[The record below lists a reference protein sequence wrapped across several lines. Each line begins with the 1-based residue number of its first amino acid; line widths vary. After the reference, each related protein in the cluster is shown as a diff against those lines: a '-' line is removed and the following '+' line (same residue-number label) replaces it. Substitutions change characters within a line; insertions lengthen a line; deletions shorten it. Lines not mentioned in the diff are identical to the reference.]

1 MAIARLSQILRQFM
15 ELPKLQYQILRGLKM
30 EKKDLR
36 DYIAKGKRRI
46 DSIDIE
52 IKSISDYR
60 KEYRSELDSIKY
72 GRGSLNTEEYL
83 SRYNAIK
90 DKYSDIDSKDII
102 ENALYLESKNIKKM
116 LTRAAAA
123 LLVDELSRQP
133 EKAINKP
140 IHYKVFQNAFQNAK
154 SEAWSNIEGLSDYFS
169 SYIFKGCYG
178 STFDVNIRYSDYK
191 VNLGHFI
198 DFNTNIIDITG
209 AIDFVEKFQYVEID
223 KIKDIVNEALETKAL
238 YKKKAMDL
246 ENERAAAMDKY
257 KDIIVA

>member
-1 MAIARLSQILRQFM
+1 
-15 ELPKLQYQILRGLKM
+15 M
-30 EKKDLR
+30 EKKELC
-36 DYIAKGKRRI
+36 DYIAKGKKRI
-46 DSIDIE
+46 DFINCE
-52 IKSISDYR
+52 LESISDYR
-60 KEYRSELDSIKY
+60 KEYQAELNSIRYDRK
-72 GRGSLNTEEYL
+72 SFNKEEYF

-102 ENALYLESKNIKKM
+102 QNTLDLESRNIKKM
-116 LTRAAAA
+116 ITRAAAA

-140 IHYKVFQNAFQNAK
+140 IHYKVFQEAFENAK

-169 SYIFKGCYG
+169 SYVFKGCYG
-178 STFDVNIRYSDYK
+178 STFDVYIRYSDYK
-191 VNLGHFI
+191 VNLGYFI
-198 DFNTNIIDITG
+198 NSDTNIIDITG

-223 KIKDIVNEALETKAL
+223 KIKDIVNEALETKDL

-246 ENERAAAMDKY
+246 EKERAAAMDKY

>member
-1 MAIARLSQILRQFM
+1 
-15 ELPKLQYQILRGLKM
+15 M
-30 EKKDLR
+30 EKKELC

-60 KEYRSELDSIKY
+60 KEYQSKLNSIKY
-72 GRGSLNTEEYL
+72 DRKSFNKEEYF

-102 ENALYLESKNIKKM
+102 ENALDLESRNIKKM
-116 LTRAAAA
+116 ITRAAAA

-140 IHYKVFQNAFQNAK
+140 IHYKVFQEAFNNAK
-154 SEAWSNIEGLSDYFS
+154 EKAWSDIEGLSDYFS

-178 STFDVNIRYSDYK
+178 STFDVYIRYSDSK
-191 VNLGHFI
+191 VNLGYFI
-198 DFNTNIIDITG
+198 NGDTNIIDIAG

-246 ENERAAAMDKY
+246 EKERAAAMDKY

>member
-1 MAIARLSQILRQFM
+1 
-15 ELPKLQYQILRGLKM
+15 M
-30 EKKDLR
+30 EKKELR

-60 KEYRSELDSIKY
+60 KEYQAELNSIRYDRK
-72 GRGSLNTEEYL
+72 SFNKEEYF

-90 DKYSDIDSKDII
+90 NKYSDIDSKDII
-102 ENALYLESKNIKKM
+102 ENALDLESRNIKKM
-116 LTRAAAA
+116 ITRAAAA

-140 IHYKVFQNAFQNAK
+140 IHYKVFQEAFKNAK

-169 SYIFKGCYG
+169 SYIFKGDYG
-178 STFDVNIRYSDYK
+178 STFDVYIRYSADYK
-191 VNLGHFI
+191 ANLGYFI
-198 DFNTNIIDITG
+198 DCNTNIIDITG
-209 AIDFVEKFQYVEID
+209 AVDFVEKFQYVEID
-223 KIKDIVNEALETKAL
+223 KIKDVVNEALETKAL

-246 ENERAAAMDKY
+246 EKERAAAMDKY

>member
-1 MAIARLSQILRQFM
+1 
-15 ELPKLQYQILRGLKM
+15 M
-30 EKKDLR
+30 EKKELC
-36 DYIAKGKRRI
+36 DYIAKGKKRI
-46 DSIDIE
+46 DFINCE
-52 IKSISDYR
+52 LESISDYR
-60 KEYRSELDSIKY
+60 KEYQAELNSIRYDRK
-72 GRGSLNTEEYL
+72 SFNKEEYF

-90 DKYSDIDSKDII
+90 NKYSDIDSKDII
-102 ENALYLESKNIKKM
+102 ENTLDLESRNIKKM
-116 LTRAAAA
+116 ITRAAAA

-140 IHYKVFQNAFQNAK
+140 IHYKVFQEAFENAK

-169 SYIFKGCYG
+169 SYVYKGCYG
-178 STFDVNIRYSDYK
+178 STFDVYIRYSDYK
-191 VNLGHFI
+191 VNLGYFI
-198 DFNTNIIDITG
+198 NSDTNIIDIAG

>member
-1 MAIARLSQILRQFM
+1 
-15 ELPKLQYQILRGLKM
+15 M
-30 EKKDLR
+30 EKKELC
-36 DYIAKGKRRI
+36 DYIAKGKKRI
-46 DSIDIE
+46 DFINCE
-52 IKSISDYR
+52 LESISDYR
-60 KEYRSELDSIKY
+60 KEYQAELNSIRYDRK
-72 GRGSLNTEEYL
+72 SFNKEEYF

-90 DKYSDIDSKDII
+90 NKYSDIDSKDII
-102 ENALYLESKNIKKM
+102 ENALDLESKNIKKM
-116 LTRAAAA
+116 ITRAAAA

-140 IHYKVFQNAFQNAK
+140 IHYKVFQEAFENAK

-169 SYIFKGCYG
+169 SYVFKGCYG
-178 STFDVNIRYSDYK
+178 STFDIYIRYSDYK
-191 VNLGHFI
+191 VNFGYFI
-198 DFNTNIIDITG
+198 NSDTNIIDITG
-209 AIDFVEKFQYVEID
+209 AVDFVEKFQYVEID

>member
-1 MAIARLSQILRQFM
+1 
-15 ELPKLQYQILRGLKM
+15 M
-30 EKKDLR
+30 EKKELC
-36 DYIAKGKRRI
+36 DYIAKGKKRI
-46 DSIDIE
+46 DFINCE
-52 IKSISDYR
+52 LESISDYR
-60 KEYRSELDSIKY
+60 KEYQAELNSIRYDRK
-72 GRGSLNTEEYL
+72 SFNKEEYF

-90 DKYSDIDSKDII
+90 NKYSDINSKDII
-102 ENALYLESKNIKKM
+102 ENTLDLESRNIKKM
-116 LTRAAAA
+116 ITRAAAA

-140 IHYKVFQNAFQNAK
+140 IHYKVFQEAFENAK

-169 SYIFKGCYG
+169 SYVFKGCYG
-178 STFDVNIRYSDYK
+178 STFDIYIRYSDYK
-191 VNLGHFI
+191 VNLGYFI
-198 DFNTNIIDITG
+198 NSDTNIIDITG

>member
-1 MAIARLSQILRQFM
+1 
-15 ELPKLQYQILRGLKM
+15 M
-30 EKKDLR
+30 EKKELC
-36 DYIAKGKRRI
+36 DYIAKGKKRI
-46 DSIDIE
+46 DFINCE
-52 IKSISDYR
+52 LESISDYR
-60 KEYRSELDSIKY
+60 KEYQAELNSIRYDRK
-72 GRGSLNTEEYL
+72 SFNKEEYF

-90 DKYSDIDSKDII
+90 NKYSDIDSKDII
-102 ENALYLESKNIKKM
+102 ENTLDLESRNIKKM
-116 LTRAAAA
+116 ITRAAAA

-140 IHYKVFQNAFQNAK
+140 IHYKVFQEAFENAK

-169 SYIFKGCYG
+169 SYVFKGCYG
-178 STFDVNIRYSDYK
+178 STFDVYIRYSDYK
-191 VNLGHFI
+191 VNLGYFI
-198 DFNTNIIDITG
+198 NSDTNIIDIAG

>member
-1 MAIARLSQILRQFM
+1 
-15 ELPKLQYQILRGLKM
+15 M
-30 EKKDLR
+30 EKKWLC

-72 GRGSLNTEEYL
+72 GRSSFDKEEYF
-83 SRYNAIK
+83 SKYNAIK
-90 DKYSDIDSKDII
+90 DKYSDIDSKNII
-102 ENALYLESKNIKKM
+102 ENSLNLELKNIKKM
-116 LTRAAAA
+116 ITHAAAA

-140 IHYKVFQNAFQNAK
+140 IHYKVFQEAFKNAK

-169 SYIFKGCYG
+169 SYIFKGDYG
-178 STFDVNIRYSDYK
+178 STFDVYIRYSADYK
-191 VNLGHFI
+191 VNLGYFI
-198 DFNTNIIDITG
+198 DRNTNIIDITG
-209 AIDFVEKFQYVEID
+209 AVDFVEKFQYVEID
-223 KIKDIVNEALETKAL
+223 KIKDIVNEALEIKAL
-238 YKKKAMDL
+238 YKKKAIDL

>member
-1 MAIARLSQILRQFM
+1 
-15 ELPKLQYQILRGLKM
+15 M
-30 EKKDLR
+30 EKKELR
-36 DYIAKGKRRI
+36 DYIAKGKRKI
-46 DSIDIE
+46 DLIDVE
-52 IKSISDYR
+52 LKSISDYR
-60 KEYRSELDSIKY
+60 KEYQAELNSIRYDRK
-72 GRGSLNTEEYL
+72 SFNKEEYF

-90 DKYSDIDSKDII
+90 NKYSNIDSKDII

-116 LTRAAAA
+116 ITRAAAA

-140 IHYKVFQNAFQNAK
+140 IHYKVFQEAFENAK

-169 SYIFKGCYG
+169 SYTSKGCYG
-178 STFDVNIRYSDYK
+178 STFDVYIRYSDSK
-191 VNLGHFI
+191 VNLGYFI
-198 DFNTNIIDITG
+198 NGDTNIIDIAG

-246 ENERAAAMDKY
+246 EKERATAMDRY

>member
-1 MAIARLSQILRQFM
+1 
-15 ELPKLQYQILRGLKM
+15 M
-30 EKKDLR
+30 EKKELC
-36 DYIAKGKRRI
+36 DYIAKGKKRI
-46 DSIDIE
+46 DFINCE
-52 IKSISDYR
+52 LESISDYR
-60 KEYRSELDSIKY
+60 KEYQAELNSIRYDRK
-72 GRGSLNTEEYL
+72 SFNKEEYF

-90 DKYSDIDSKDII
+90 DKYSDIDSKNII
-102 ENALYLESKNIKKM
+102 ENSLNLELKNIKKM
-116 LTRAAAA
+116 ITRAAAA

-140 IHYKVFQNAFQNAK
+140 IHYKVFQEAFNNAREK
-154 SEAWSNIEGLSDYFS
+154 AWSNIEGLSDYFS

-178 STFDVNIRYSDYK
+178 STFDVYIRYSDYK

-246 ENERAAAMDKY
+246 ENERAAAMDRY

>member
-1 MAIARLSQILRQFM
+1 
-15 ELPKLQYQILRGLKM
+15 M
-30 EKKDLR
+30 EKKELR

-60 KEYRSELDSIKY
+60 KEYQAELNSIRYDRK
-72 GRGSLNTEEYL
+72 SFNKEEYF

-102 ENALYLESKNIKKM
+102 ENALDLESRNIKKM
-116 LTRAAAA
+116 ITRAAAA

-140 IHYKVFQNAFQNAK
+140 IHYKVFQEAFENAK
-154 SEAWSNIEGLSDYFS
+154 SEAWSNIEGIYFS
-169 SYIFKGCYG
+169 SYIFKGSYG
-178 STFDVNIRYSDYK
+178 STFDVYISYSDYK
-191 VNLGHFI
+191 VNLGYFI
-198 DFNTNIIDITG
+198 DRESYLIDIAG

-223 KIKDIVNEALETKAL
+223 KIKDIVNEAIETKAL

-246 ENERAAAMDKY
+246 ENERAAAMDRY
-257 KDIIVA
+257 KDIIIA

>member
-1 MAIARLSQILRQFM
+1 
-15 ELPKLQYQILRGLKM
+15 M
-30 EKKDLR
+30 EKKELR

-60 KEYRSELDSIKY
+60 KEYQAELNSIRYDRK
-72 GRGSLNTEEYL
+72 SFNKEEYF

-102 ENALYLESKNIKKM
+102 ENALDLESKNIKKM
-116 LTRAAAA
+116 ITRAAAA

-140 IHYKVFQNAFQNAK
+140 IHYKVFQEAFENAK

-169 SYIFKGCYG
+169 SYVFKGCYG
-178 STFDVNIRYSDYK
+178 STFDVYIRYSDYK
-191 VNLGHFI
+191 VNLG
-198 DFNTNIIDITG
+198 DTNIIDIAS
-209 AIDFVEKFQYVEID
+209 AIDFIEKFQYVEID

-246 ENERAAAMDKY
+246 ENERATAMDRY
-257 KDIIVA
+257 KDIIIA

>member
-1 MAIARLSQILRQFM
+1 
-15 ELPKLQYQILRGLKM
+15 M
-30 EKKDLR
+30 EKKELR

-60 KEYRSELDSIKY
+60 KEYQAELDSIRYDRK
-72 GRGSLNTEEYL
+72 SFNTEEYL

-90 DKYSDIDSKDII
+90 DKYSDIDSKNII
-102 ENALYLESKNIKKM
+102 VNALDLESKNIKKM
-116 LTRAAAA
+116 ITRAAAA
-123 LLVDELSRQP
+123 LLVDELSGQP

-140 IHYKVFQNAFQNAK
+140 IHYKVFQEAFNNAREK
-154 SEAWSNIEGLSDYFS
+154 AWSDIEGLSGYFS
-169 SYIFKGCYG
+169 SYIFKGSYG
-178 STFDVNIRYSDYK
+178 STFDVYIRYSADYK
-191 VNLGHFI
+191 VNLGYFI
-198 DFNTNIIDITG
+198 NSNTNIIDIAG

-246 ENERAAAMDKY
+246 EKERAAAMDRY

>member
-1 MAIARLSQILRQFM
+1 
-15 ELPKLQYQILRGLKM
+15 M
-30 EKKDLR
+30 EKKELR
-36 DYIAKGKRRI
+36 DYITQGKKRI
-46 DSIDIE
+46 DLINVE
-52 IKSISDYR
+52 LKSISDYR

-72 GRGSLNTEEYL
+72 GRGSLNTEEYF
-83 SRYNAIK
+83 SKYNAIK

-102 ENALYLESKNIKKM
+102 ENTLDLESKNIKKM
-116 LTRAAAA
+116 ITRAAAA

-140 IHYKVFQNAFQNAK
+140 IHYKVFQEAFNNAK
-154 SEAWSNIEGLSDYFS
+154 EKAWSDIEGLSDYFS
-169 SYIFKGCYG
+169 SYTSKGCYG
-178 STFDVNIRYSDYK
+178 STFDVYIRYSDSK
-191 VNLGHFI
+191 VNLGYFI
-198 DFNTNIIDITG
+198 NGDTNIIDIAG

-246 ENERAAAMDKY
+246 EKERDAAMDRY

>member
-1 MAIARLSQILRQFM
+1 
-15 ELPKLQYQILRGLKM
+15 M
-30 EKKDLR
+30 EKKELR

-60 KEYRSELDSIKY
+60 KEYQAELNSIRYDRK
-72 GRGSLNTEEYL
+72 SFNKEEYF

-116 LTRAAAA
+116 ITHAAAA

-140 IHYKVFQNAFQNAK
+140 IHYKVFQEVFNNAK
-154 SEAWSNIEGLSDYFS
+154 EKAWSDIEGLSDYFS

-178 STFDVNIRYSDYK
+178 STFNVYIGYSANYK
-191 VNLGHFI
+191 VNLGYFI
-198 DFNTNIIDITG
+198 NRESYLIDIAG

-238 YKKKAMDL
+238 YEKKAMDL
-246 ENERAAAMDKY
+246 EKERAAAMDKY

>member
-1 MAIARLSQILRQFM
+1 
-15 ELPKLQYQILRGLKM
+15 M
-30 EKKDLR
+30 EKKELCE
-36 DYIAKGKRRI
+36 YIAKGKKRI

-60 KEYRSELDSIKY
+60 KEYQSELNSIRYDRK
-72 GRGSLNTEEYL
+72 SFNKEEYF

-90 DKYSDIDSKDII
+90 NKYSDIDSKDII
-102 ENALYLESKNIKKM
+102 ENALDLESRNIKKM
-116 LTRAAAA
+116 ITRAAAA

-140 IHYKVFQNAFQNAK
+140 IHYKVFQEAFENAK
-154 SEAWSNIEGLSDYFS
+154 SEAWNNIEGLSNYFS

-223 KIKDIVNEALETKAL
+223 KIKDIVNEALETKTL

-257 KDIIVA
+257 KDIIIA

>member
-1 MAIARLSQILRQFM
+1 
-15 ELPKLQYQILRGLKM
+15 M
-30 EKKDLR
+30 EKKKLC
-36 DYIAKGKRRI
+36 DYIAKGKKRI
-46 DSIDIE
+46 DFINCE
-52 IKSISDYR
+52 LESISDYR
-60 KEYRSELDSIKY
+60 KEYQAELNSIRYDRK
-72 GRGSLNTEEYL
+72 SFNKEEYF

-102 ENALYLESKNIKKM
+102 ENALDLESKNIKKM
-116 LTRAAAA
+116 ITRAAAA

-140 IHYKVFQNAFQNAK
+140 IHYKVFQEAFENAK

-169 SYIFKGCYG
+169 SYVFKGCYG
-178 STFDVNIRYSDYK
+178 STFDVYIRYSDYK
-191 VNLGHFI
+191 VNLGYFI
-198 DFNTNIIDITG
+198 NSNTNIIDIAG
-209 AIDFVEKFQYVEID
+209 AIDFIEKFQYVEID

-246 ENERAAAMDKY
+246 EKERDAAMDRY

>member
-1 MAIARLSQILRQFM
+1 
-15 ELPKLQYQILRGLKM
+15 M
-30 EKKDLR
+30 EKKELC
-36 DYIAKGKRRI
+36 DYIAKGKKRI
-46 DSIDIE
+46 DFINCE
-52 IKSISDYR
+52 LESISDYR
-60 KEYRSELDSIKY
+60 KEYQAELNSIRYDRK
-72 GRGSLNTEEYL
+72 SFNKEEYF

-102 ENALYLESKNIKKM
+102 ENSLDLESKNIKKM
-116 LTRAAAA
+116 ITRAAAA

-140 IHYKVFQNAFQNAK
+140 IHYKVFQEAFENAK
-154 SEAWSNIEGLSDYFS
+154 NEAWSNIEGLSDYFS
-169 SYIFKGCYG
+169 SYVFKGCYG
-178 STFDVNIRYSDYK
+178 STFDVYIRYSDYK
-191 VNLGHFI
+191 VNFGYFI
-198 DFNTNIIDITG
+198 NSDTNIIDITG

>member
-1 MAIARLSQILRQFM
+1 
-15 ELPKLQYQILRGLKM
+15 M
-30 EKKDLR
+30 EKKELR

-60 KEYRSELDSIKY
+60 KEYQAELNSIRYDRK
-72 GRGSLNTEEYL
+72 SFNKEEYF

-102 ENALYLESKNIKKM
+102 QNTLDLESRNIKKM
-116 LTRAAAA
+116 ITRAAAA

-140 IHYKVFQNAFQNAK
+140 IHYKVFQETFENAK

-178 STFDVNIRYSDYK
+178 STFDIYIRYSDYK
-191 VNLGHFI
+191 VNLGYFI
-198 DFNTNIIDITG
+198 NSDTNIIDIAS

-238 YKKKAMDL
+238 YKNKAMDL

>member
-1 MAIARLSQILRQFM
+1 
-15 ELPKLQYQILRGLKM
+15 M
-30 EKKDLR
+30 EKKELR
-36 DYIAKGKRRI
+36 DYITQGKKRI
-46 DSIDIE
+46 DLINVE
-52 IKSISDYR
+52 LKSISDYR

-72 GRGSLNTEEYL
+72 GRGSLNTEEYF
-83 SRYNAIK
+83 SKYNAIK

-102 ENALYLESKNIKKM
+102 ENTLDLESKNIKKM
-116 LTRAAAA
+116 ITRAAAA

-140 IHYKVFQNAFQNAK
+140 IHYKVFQEAFNNAK
-154 SEAWSNIEGLSDYFS
+154 EKAWSDIEGLSDYFS

-178 STFDVNIRYSDYK
+178 STFDVYIRYSDSK
-191 VNLGHFI
+191 VNLGYFI
-198 DFNTNIIDITG
+198 NGDTNIIDIAG

-246 ENERAAAMDKY
+246 EKERDAAMDKY

>member
-1 MAIARLSQILRQFM
+1 
-15 ELPKLQYQILRGLKM
+15 M
-30 EKKDLR
+30 EKKELR
-36 DYIAKGKRRI
+36 DYIARGKRRI
-46 DSIDIE
+46 DSINIE

-72 GRGSLNTEEYL
+72 GRGSIDTEEYL

-90 DKYSDIDSKDII
+90 DKYSDIDSKDIM
-102 ENALYLESKNIKKM
+102 ENALDLESRNIKKM
-116 LTRAAAA
+116 ITRAAAT

-140 IHYKVFQNAFQNAK
+140 IHYKVFQEAFENAK

-169 SYIFKGCYG
+169 SYVFKGCYG
-178 STFDVNIRYSDYK
+178 STFDVYIRYSDYK
-191 VNLGHFI
+191 VNLGYFI
-198 DFNTNIIDITG
+198 NSDTNIIDIAG